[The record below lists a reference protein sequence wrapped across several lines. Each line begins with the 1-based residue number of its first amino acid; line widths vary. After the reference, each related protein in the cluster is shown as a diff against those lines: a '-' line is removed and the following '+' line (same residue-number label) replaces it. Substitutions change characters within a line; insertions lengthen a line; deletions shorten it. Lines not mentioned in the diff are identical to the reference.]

1 MSSTPSRPPLDA
13 TRGLV
18 GNRYRIE
25 EKLGGGGMGVV
36 YRAVDVADG
45 RAVALKRMARLKEGR
60 RSAELRFRREFHSL
74 ASLRHPRIIEAYDY
88 GVDEDGP
95 FYTMEI
101 LDGRDLR
108 DAKDIG
114 LRELCVVLRDVAAAL
129 AFLHA
134 RGLVHRDVGPRNV
147 RCTAE
152 GRAKL
157 IDFGVLGNVGLVGDL
172 AGTLTYMAPEV
183 FRGLPIDGRTDLYSL
198 GVLAYLLL
206 SGRAPYDVRGA
217 RDPELAFA
225 ALPPSLTSLG
235 LSVPA
240 ALDDL
245 LLALLST
252 DPLARP
258 ASAAELIDRLSALY
272 DMPPLE
278 DEAVV
283 RGYLASVAMVGRQR
297 EVVAVRRRVL
307 RSAKGRGG
315 GIVLAGESGAGK
327 SRLLREAQLEAKLA
341 GCLVVRADS
350 EASAR
355 GPYGVLEQL
364 ARGIFLAAPTVA
376 AETSRPFADALAI
389 ALPGLALEI
398 GPVSARGVQ
407 VDPGEERMRVQR
419 ALLDWLLA
427 VAANKPLVLVV
438 DDVQRCD
445 EASCAVFAA
454 LLRENKK
461 RPLLTVFAQRT
472 NEQVRA
478 KAAMDLVRDASK
490 VMVLAGL
497 DAQELKELLIGLFGD
512 VPNVDR
518 LALLFE
524 NTTGGSPLFATEL
537 ARQLVDSGVV
547 RFVGGAWVIP
557 DELPRAELPSGLAA
571 AVDARLA
578 RLTPS
583 ARRLGETLAL
593 HGGDLPLDLLV
604 ALGRSTTLATDEDV
618 FEALDVLAR
627 EGVLVGDRGVYRFR
641 HDGFR
646 EGLQRA
652 LDDDAKR
659 TLHRDIGK
667 ALLAE
672 GDVDA
677 AREAKVGWH
686 LLEGGDEDRGADL
699 LRRSG
704 IRLFE
709 AQALADCIAPLE
721 AALAVLERRG
731 ATTIVIDDLTAKLLA
746 AGWVSNRAV
755 GTKYALRAVLAW
767 QERCGFASAL
777 RYSRYVGLTLGL
789 VLGFSFASLR
799 WVLGGGRGASPLAAS
814 TTFFV
819 SLGYACGLANAE
831 SRIDDL
837 HQLIALAKPA
847 SVFPRGMPRG
857 IYQTFLAFPDIILGH
872 IGRGA
877 RRLTS
882 AVELIRGD
890 RFAPV
895 KTEEKAFA
903 EIGVRGLRLLL
914 DVNQFDRRV
923 DEDLAAIDAS
933 PFRYYHLVAEATRVV
948 RHRYRGEEE
957 RAKRIE
963 RKMETASVQLG
974 SWSTD
979 VQVLFFAH
987 PAYALCHDVLGL
999 RRSLEKLEALVAQGF
1014 RIEMRVAIT
1023 RADYLRERGDAA
1035 GAVATML
1042 AAMKKDLRP
1051 DDLLM
1056 RQWGGS
1062 SLAEALLAAGEISA
1076 CIDEAR
1082 AVYTMGK
1089 HPDSGVVL
1097 AGLRA
1102 ARSLGLAL
1110 SARGEHAESIVVLDE
1125 ATLEAERL
1133 DCAPL
1138 AGALHE
1144 ARARVALATGD
1155 RERYGE
1161 HGAEAIRWLR
1171 PTRNPSLIA
1180 MCERLVEAG
1189 QQANLGDARVE
1200 AEWVVTIAD
1209 SAGASSRDHT
1219 SSSRSSSRSEP
1230 SASASDR
1237 SLPPSED
1244 ETLADAP
1251 DRTAIAPE
1259 T

>member
-1 MSSTPSRPPLDA
+1 MSSTLSRPPLDGPQ
-13 TRGLV
+13 GLV

-25 EKLGGGGMGVV
+25 AKLGGGGMGVV
-36 YRAVDVADG
+36 YRAVDVSDG

-88 GVDEDGP
+88 GVDDDGP

-114 LRELCVVLRDVAAAL
+114 LRELCIVLRDVAAAL

-217 RDPELAFA
+217 SDPELAFA

-235 LSVPA
+235 VEIPA

-272 DMPPLE
+272 EMPPLE

-297 EVVAVRRRVL
+297 EVMAVRRRVL
-307 RSAKGRGG
+307 RSAQGRGG

-341 GCLVVRADS
+341 GCLVARADS
-350 EASAR
+350 ESSAR

-364 ARGIFLAAPTVA
+364 AKAIFLAAPGIA
-376 AETSRPFADALAI
+376 AETSRPFTDALAI

-427 VAANKPLVLVV
+427 VAAKKALVLIV
-438 DDVQRCD
+438 DDIQRCD

-461 RPLLTVFAQRT
+461 RPLLTVLAQRT
-472 NEQVRA
+472 NEDVRA
-478 KAAMDLVRDASK
+478 KAAIELVRDASK

-497 DAQELKELLIGLFGD
+497 SAQELKELLVGLFGD

-524 NTTGGSPLFATEL
+524 KTTGGSPLFATEL

-578 RLTPS
+578 RLSPS

-604 ALGRSTTLATDEDV
+604 ALGRSTTLTTDEDV
-618 FEALDVLAR
+618 FGALDALAR

-652 LDDDAKR
+652 LDGDAKR
-659 TLHRDIGK
+659 TLHRDIGE
-667 ALLAE
+667 ALLAA
-672 GDVDA
+672 GGIDA

-704 IRLFE
+704 IRLYE

-777 RYSRYVGLTLGL
+777 RYASYVGLTLGL
-789 VLGFSFASLR
+789 VLGFSFASVR
-799 WVLGGGRGASPLAAS
+799 WLLGGCRGASPLAAS

-831 SRIDDL
+831 SRIEDL

-847 SVFPRGMPRG
+847 SVFPRGLPRG

-877 RRLTS
+877 RRLTV
-882 AVELIRGD
+882 AVGLISGD

-895 KTEEKAFA
+895 KPEEKAFA

-923 DEDLAAIDAS
+923 DEDLAAIDAA

-957 RAKRIE
+957 RAKRLE

-1014 RIEMRVAIT
+1014 HIEMRVAIT
-1023 RADYLRERGDAA
+1023 KADYLRERGDAA
-1035 GAVATML
+1035 GAVALML
-1042 AAMKKDLRP
+1042 AAMKNDLRA

-1082 AVYTMGK
+1082 IVATMGK
-1089 HPDSGVVL
+1089 HVDSGVIL

-1102 ARSLGLAL
+1102 SRILGLAL
-1110 SARGEHAESIVVLDE
+1110 LARGDHAEAIAVLEE

-1155 RERYGE
+1155 REQYGE
-1161 HGAEAIRWLR
+1161 HGAEAIKWLR
-1171 PTRNPSLIA
+1171 PTRNPSLVA

-1189 QQANLGDARVE
+1189 QEANLSHARVE

-1209 SAGASSRDHT
+1209 SAGASRDLT
-1219 SSSRSSSRSEP
+1219 SSSRSSSRSER

-1237 SLPPSED
+1237 SLSPSEHA
-1244 ETLADAP
+1244 TVADAP
-1251 DRTAIAPE
+1251 DRTALDPKPM
-1259 T
+1259 